1 MKAQEIL
8 ERLENITK
16 KYFSTSEA
24 KIEYIFYLFSRKQTK
39 EIVFPYESD
48 KETNK
53 VHLSSG
59 CSANIQLLSPA
70 LAFFV
75 CLHLNLYRLTNEGAF
90 FLIKIEAAGPR
101 PLTPVGSVY
110 SAFPMSR

>member
-24 KIEYIFYLFSRKQTK
+24 KIEYIFYLFSRKHTK

-53 VHLSSG
+53 VHLCSG
-59 CSANIQLLSPA
+59 CS
-70 LAFFV
+70 
-75 CLHLNLYRLTNEGAF
+75 
-90 FLIKIEAAGPR
+90 AGPR
-101 PLTPVGSVY
+101 PLTPVGPVY